1 MTWTLGI
8 LSVLEKENLV
18 SVMYT
23 AASEQ
28 VSTSFLL
35 KTEKL
40 KQYIKSYELKQVPES
55 SLPPMYN
62 FSSRN
67 HNTTITAFR

>member
-8 LSVLEKENLV
+8 LSVLEKENLL
-18 SVMYT
+18 SEMYT

-40 KQYIKSYELKQVPES
+40 KQYIKSCELK
-55 SLPPMYN
+55 
-62 FSSRN
+62 
-67 HNTTITAFR
+67 